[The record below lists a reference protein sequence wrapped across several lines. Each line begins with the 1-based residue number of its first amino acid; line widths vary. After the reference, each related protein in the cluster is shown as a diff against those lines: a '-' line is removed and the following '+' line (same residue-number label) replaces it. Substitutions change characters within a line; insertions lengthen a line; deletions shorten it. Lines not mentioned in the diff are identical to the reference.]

1 MNKRCDKNTSEMV
14 YDFICHTIEQA
25 EAFAKSANCS
35 LVDLIGNTTVNECL
49 RILYSE
55 LHRDIITAIMLLRS
69 GVVK

>member
-1 MNKRCDKNTSEMV
+1 MNKRCDENTSNMV

-35 LVDLIGNTTVNECL
+35 LVDLIGNSNVNECL
-49 RILYSE
+49 RIVDPE
-55 LHRDIITAIMLLRS
+55 LHSNIITAVMLLES